1 MEISLRLSN
10 LSFDELEFIRQ
21 IGVERVDVHN
31 PYLIPDYESLNEN
44 YFKAVP
50 SVLNKIRKAGLGIAS
65 FRFSKIR
72 QALLGKPGGKKEIEA
87 LCRLIRILGENDV
100 SIIQIDTHSP
110 RLSPSGVPGRSD
122 KRQPRGYIMDSFN
135 LDSMRK
141 EINKGDIDSP
151 FSHHFNDALTPDKYY
166 KRLVL
171 LYEKIIPILEEVNVN
186 LAIHTD
192 DPPVPDSE
200 GLLPGLTTPIQ
211 IQQVLEAVPSTN
223 NGVLFCTG
231 TRYESGLDII
241 EQINFFGSKIFHVHF
256 RNVRGTLPVDGA
268 YDEVMLDDGD
278 MNMLEVVRALED
290 VGYKG
295 ALNPD
300 HDAILVGDT
309 NTRNAA
315 RAFSVGYIRALLS
328 AL

>member
-21 IGVERVDVHN
+21 IGVERVDLHN
-31 PYLIPDYESLNEN
+31 PYLIPGYETLDEN
-44 YFKAVP
+44 YFKSVP
-50 SVLNKIRKAGLGIAS
+50 RVLSRIRKGGLGVAS

-72 QALLGKPGGKKEIEA
+72 EALFGKPGGHKEIEA
-87 LCRLIRILGENDV
+87 LVRLIRILGENGV

-110 RLSPSGVPGRSD
+110 RLSPGGVPGRSE
-122 KRQPRGYIMDSFN
+122 KKQPRGYIMDSFN
-135 LDSMRK
+135 LENMRK
-141 EINKGDIDSP
+141 EIAKGDFDSP
-151 FSHHFNDALTPDKYY
+151 FSHHFINTLTPESYF
-166 KRLVL
+166 KRLVFI
-171 LYEKIIPILEEVNVN
+171 YEKIIPVLEETNVH

-200 GLLPGLTTPIQ
+200 GLLPGLTTPKQ
-211 IQQVLEAVPSTN
+211 IQQLLEAVPSSN
-223 NGVLFCTG
+223 SGVLFCSG
-231 TRYESGLDII
+231 TRYESGINI
-241 EQINFFGSKIFHVHF
+241 YEQINFFGSKIFHVHF
-256 RNVRGTLPVDGA
+256 RNVRGTIPIDGS

-278 MNMLEVVRALED
+278 IDMLEVVRALKN
-290 VGYKG
+290 VGYDG

-309 NTRNAA
+309 ETRNAA

>member
-1 MEISLRLSN
+1 MEISLRLLN

-31 PYLIPDYESLNEN
+31 PYLISGYESLNED

-50 SVLNKIRKAGLGIAS
+50 RVLNRIKKAGLDIAS

-72 QALLGKPGGKKEIEA
+72 DALFGKPGGHQEIEA
-87 LCRLIRILGENDV
+87 LCRIIRILDENDV
-100 SIIQIDTHSP
+100 PVIQIDTHSP
-110 RLSPSGVPGRSD
+110 RLSPRGVPGRIE
-122 KRQPRGYIMDSFN
+122 KRQSRGYIMDSFK
-135 LDSMRK
+135 LDIMRK
-141 EINKGDIDSP
+141 EIAKRDIDSP
-151 FSHHFNDALTPDKYY
+151 FSHHFINTLTPEAYF
-166 KRLVL
+166 KRLVFI
-171 LYEKIIPILEEVNVN
+171 YEKIIPILEETNVH

-200 GLLPGLTTPIQ
+200 GLLPGLTTPKQ
-211 IQQVLEAVPSTN
+211 IQQLLEAVPSN
-223 NGVLFCTG
+223 NSGVLFCTG
-231 TRYESGLDII
+231 TRYESGINIFD
-241 EQINFFGSKIFHVHF
+241 QINFFGSKIFHVHF
-256 RNVRGTLPVDGA
+256 RNVRGTLPIDDE

-278 MNMLEVVRALED
+278 MNMLAVVRALD
-290 VGYKG
+290 NVGYSG

-300 HDAILVGDT
+300 HDAVLVGDID
-309 NTRNAA
+309 TRNAA